1 MTATKTTKASK
12 TTKSKAPKATNAA
25 SKKTAPAAPAK
36 TMSALDAAA
45 KVLAEAGQPMNAK
58 AMIEAMAT
66 QGYWTSP
73 GGKRPHATLYAAVL
87 REIGV
92 KGDTSRFR
100 RTTKGHFE
108 VAGLAKVTPIPKAK
122 HAKSLAKVTPAKPT
136 IADETGSKA

>member
-1 MTATKTTKASK
+1 MTATKTTKSAK
-12 TTKSKAPKATNAA
+12 ATKSKAPKAA
-25 SKKTAPAAPAK
+25 SQKTAPAAPAAPAK

-66 QGYWTSP
+66 RGYWTSP
-73 GGKRPHATLYAAVL
+73 GGKTPHATLYAAIL

-122 HAKSLAKVTPAKPT
+122 HAKSLAKVIPAKPT